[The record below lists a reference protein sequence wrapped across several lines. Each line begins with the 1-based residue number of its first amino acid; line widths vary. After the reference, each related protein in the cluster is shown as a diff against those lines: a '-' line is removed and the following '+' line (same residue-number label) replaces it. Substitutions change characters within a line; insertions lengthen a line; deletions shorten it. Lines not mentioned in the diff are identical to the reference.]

1 MLYTIALARAP
12 RGVLANSHALR
23 PITKGL
29 MLRSLRNP
37 KHRITQLIHRNI
49 KSSGLAVT
57 PVIRAIDVAILRIIF
72 TLQHPQR
79 ILMVKI

>member
-12 RGVLANSHALR
+12 RGVLANSQALR
-23 PITKGL
+23 PMTKGL

-37 KHRITQLIHRNI
+37 MFWITQLIRRNI

-57 PVIRAIDVAILRIIF
+57 PVI
-72 TLQHPQR
+72 
-79 ILMVKI
+79 